1 MERKDYE
8 KHLMGELC
16 WDCHAATHGS
26 GKKQRQCP
34 GCRRKW
40 SYEQRRLQW
49 EILKAFVLGSTAH
62 HTARTLRISYPT
74 VWGHYR
80 SWRQS
85 LWKQSER
92 ERPPRCGEIE
102 ADESY
107 FGGRRKGQ
115 RGRGAAGKV
124 RVFGLLERGGKV
136 YSVVVPDC
144 TKETLMAKIRD
155 QSVKGSVYYTDE
167 FGGYNDLKSH
177 GKHLP
182 VNHQVAFKS
191 GPSYING
198 IEGFW
203 SFAKD
208 WHRQTHGVDPDNF
221 PLYLREY
228 EFRFNHRSDD
238 LLDLLLRLAIRPTPT
253 TKT

>member
-1 MERKDYE
+1 MEPREYE
-8 KHLMGELC
+8 KHVVGELC
-16 WDCHAATHGS
+16 WECHAATHGS
-26 GKKQRQCP
+26 AARQRQCP
-34 GCRRKW
+34 RCRRKW
-40 SYEQRRLQW
+40 SYERRRQQW
-49 EILKAFVLGSTAH
+49 EILKAFVLGASAH
-62 HTARTLRISYPT
+62 HAARTLRISYPT
-74 VWGHYR
+74 VWRHYR
-80 SWRQS
+80 AWRQR
-85 LWKQSER
+85 LWERSER
-92 ERPPRCGEIE
+92 ERPPLCGQIE

-144 TKETLMAKIRD
+144 TKETLMAKIRAH
-155 QSVKGSVYYTDE
+155 SVKGSVYYTDE
-167 FGGYNDLKSH
+167 FGGYIDLRSH

-182 VNHQVAFKS
+182 VNHQEAFAS
-191 GPSYING
+191 GASHING

-203 SFAKD
+203 SFAKG

-228 EFRFNHRSDD
+228 EFRFNHRDDD
-238 LLDLLLRLAIRPTPT
+238 LLDLLYRAALIPILSPNH
-253 TKT
+253 

>member
-1 MERKDYE
+1 MERRDYE
-8 KHLMGELC
+8 KRLIGELC
-16 WDCHAATHGS
+16 RDCRAATHGS
-26 GKKQRQCP
+26 AARQRQCP
-34 GCRRKW
+34 RCRRKW
-40 SYEQRRLQW
+40 SYEQRRQQW
-49 EILKAFVLGSTAH
+49 EILKAFVLGATAH

-74 VWGHYR
+74 VWCLYR
-80 SWRQS
+80 SWRQC
-85 LWKQSER
+85 LWEESER
-92 ERPPRCGEIE
+92 ERPPLCGEIE
-102 ADESY
+102 ADESC

-124 RVFGLLERGGKV
+124 RVFGLLERGGRV

-155 QSVKGSVYYTDE
+155 HSAKGSVYYTDE
-167 FGGYNDLKSH
+167 FGGYNDLRSH

-191 GPSYING
+191 GRSHING

-228 EFRFNHRSDD
+228 EFRFNHRADD
-238 LLDLLLRLAIRPTPT
+238 LLDLLYHLAFRPNLPL
-253 TKT
+253 KP